1 MPLIP
6 EEPQIHE
13 SAQGPR
19 VTPAS
24 GRTAPT
30 PRPVPGPR
38 PAASPRPGRPG
49 PARPM
54 PPAQRTPR
62 DPGAKPAPS
71 APAAASAVTA
81 SAVTAPVAT
90 ASGVTAPGATA
101 SGVVAPAVPADRV
114 PVSSVPQIQLI
125 PASAE
130 GALDAAEE
138 AVDLLLDSGRAPGD
152 VLVVTTGDPHPW
164 ATHELSFGEAAY
176 WAQHDAGDDVF
187 YADSAA
193 LSRAASRP
201 VVVVAVNGG
210 SEEAALAALPTA
222 VTRAGT
228 LLIVCGDPQRINS
241 MLGAGV

>member
-19 VTPAS
+19 ATSAN

-38 PAASPRPGRPG
+38 PAAPPRPGRPG

-54 PPAQRTPR
+54 PPAQRVPR
-62 DPGAKPAPS
+62 DAAAKPGPS
-71 APAAASAVTA
+71 APAASGPSTA
-81 SAVTAPVAT
+81 APS
-90 ASGVTAPGATA
+90 ASGVTA
-101 SGVVAPAVPADRV
+101 SGVSADRD
-114 PVSSVPQIQLI
+114 PAASVPQIQLI

-152 VLVVTTGDPHPW
+152 VLVITTGDPHPW

-187 YADSAA
+187 YADAAA
-193 LSRAASRP
+193 LTRAASRP

-210 SEEAALAALPTA
+210 SEETAVAALPTA

>member
-19 VTPAS
+19 ATPAS

-38 PAASPRPGRPG
+38 PAAPSRPGRPG
-49 PARPM
+49 PPRPA
-54 PPAQRTPR
+54 PPTQRTPR
-62 DPGAKPAPS
+62 DATAPAKPGPS
-71 APAAASAVTA
+71 APAAPA
-81 SAVTAPVAT
+81 
-90 ASGVTAPGATA
+90 GAA
-101 SGVVAPAVPADRV
+101 
-114 PVSSVPQIQLI
+114 PQIQLI
-125 PASAE
+125 PASAQ

-152 VLVVTTGDPHPW
+152 VLVITTGEPHPW
-164 ATHELSFGEAAY
+164 ATHELSFGEASY

-187 YADSAA
+187 YTDAGVAE
-193 LSRAASRP
+193 RAGARP

-210 SEEAALAALPTA
+210 EQSVAASALSVA
-222 VTRAGT
+222 RAKAGA

-241 MLGAGV
+241 VLGAGV

>member
-1 MPLIP
+1 MPLLP

-19 VTPAS
+19 ATPAS

-38 PAASPRPGRPG
+38 PAAPSRPGRPG
-49 PARPM
+49 PPRPA
-54 PPAQRTPR
+54 PPVQRAPR
-62 DPGAKPAPS
+62 DAAPAAES
-71 APAAASAVTA
+71 APADRPARVAAT
-81 SAVTAPVAT
+81 
-90 ASGVTAPGATA
+90 
-101 SGVVAPAVPADRV
+101 
-114 PVSSVPQIQLI
+114 PQIQLI
-125 PASAE
+125 PASAQ

-152 VLVVTTGDPHPW
+152 VLVITTGEPHPW
-164 ATHELSFGEAAY
+164 ATHELSFGEASY

-187 YADSAA
+187 YTDAQVA
-193 LSRAASRP
+193 SRAGARP

-210 SEEAALAALPTA
+210 PESAAASALSVA
-222 VTRAGT
+222 HARAGA

-241 MLGAGV
+241 VLGTAA

>member
-19 VTPAS
+19 ATPAS

-38 PAASPRPGRPG
+38 PAAPSRPGRPG
-49 PARPM
+49 PVRPT
-54 PPAQRTPR
+54 PPVQRASR
-62 DPGAKPAPS
+62 DVAKPGPS
-71 APAAASAVTA
+71 
-81 SAVTAPVAT
+81 
-90 ASGVTAPGATA
+90 G
-101 SGVVAPAVPADRV
+101 PAVPAAAAAA
-114 PVSSVPQIQLI
+114 PQIQLI
-125 PASAE
+125 PATVES
-130 GALDAAEE
+130 ALDAAEE
-138 AVDLLLDSGRAPGD
+138 AVDLLLESGRAPGD
-152 VLVVTTGDPHPW
+152 VLVITTGAQHPW
-164 ATHELSFGEAAY
+164 ADHELSFGEASY

-187 YADSAA
+187 YTDAA
-193 LSRAASRP
+193 VASRAVTRP

-210 SEEAALAALPTA
+210 PDTVAATALPLA
-222 VTRAGT
+222 LSRAGA